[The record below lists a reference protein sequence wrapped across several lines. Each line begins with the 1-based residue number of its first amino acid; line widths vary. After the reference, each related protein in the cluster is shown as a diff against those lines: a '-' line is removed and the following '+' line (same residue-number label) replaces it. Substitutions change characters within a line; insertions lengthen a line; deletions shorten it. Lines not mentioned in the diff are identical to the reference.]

1 MPEKKTK
8 SLKAESPFTQ
18 YFADIRKESQESQE
32 NVKTKVCPPENPLYN
47 PQYIDFLMKYFMP
60 YCAIWGGFC
69 FATLTDEEGEAL
81 TRITNGI
88 IERFWSYKKKSQSYL
103 AQTPINYTNSSLDK
117 TRGQARIFI
126 KSMKGEEVCSD
137 SIDSSSDSDIEDELN
152 EHNHKEGWSKK
163 RKIIK
168 VKSRKPPPTGHYQK
182 STQVFKK
189 TKFAVPTMPPVLL
202 RPQLCMFCLQSRHP
216 QLLNMDSLKLE

>member
-1 MPEKKTK
+1 
-8 SLKAESPFTQ
+8 
-18 YFADIRKESQESQE
+18 
-32 NVKTKVCPPENPLYN
+32 
-47 PQYIDFLMKYFMP
+47 MP
-60 YCAIWGGFC
+60 YCAIWSGFC

-117 TRGQARIFI
+117 TRVQARIFI
-126 KSMKGEEVCSD
+126 KSMKGEEVY
-137 SIDSSSDSDIEDELN
+137 SDSDIEDELN

-168 VKSRKPPPTGHYQK
+168 VKSRKPPLTGHYQK

-189 TKFAVPTMPPVLL
+189 TKFAVPTMPPPDMPLSTM
-202 RPQLCMFCLQSRHP
+202 PPPDMPPPDIIDDTMSCTESYAT
-216 QLLNMDSLKLE
+216 SSYAAYK